1 MLYAT
6 KMRTLLSSVLNFN
19 LTYWEEALH
28 SLGVMHAEGVRGGG
42 GGGDRELQLGQ
53 RADPL
58 PHLLPGRHRLAVP
71 VEGARDEVSD
81 LFLPLLPLPIIEMV
95 MLQYYIRL
103 TSFTN

>member
-1 MLYAT
+1 MCYKVT
-6 KMRTLLSSVLNFN
+6 CG
-19 LTYWEEALH
+19 EEALDP
-28 SLGVMHAEGVRGGG
+28 LRVVRGAEVGG
-42 GGGDRELQLGQ
+42 GSGGERDLVVGQL
-53 RADPL
+53 ADPL
-58 PHLLPGRHRLAVP
+58 PHLVSGRHRVAVP